1 MLKRLKLESTIGA
14 LALALAAASPAIAA
28 SAAPKGASETAGGQA
43 DFAKRFWIKP
53 RMKAMDT
60 NKDGMVSR
68 DEYMDYMGKQYDMMD
83 HGKKNMLDAK
93 AFTDSRMM
101 RKTFYIHTE

>member
-1 MLKRLKLESTIGA
+1 MGA
-14 LALALAAASPAIAA
+14 LALAIAAASPAIAA
-28 SAAPKGASETAGGQA
+28 SAAPKGTSETAGGQA
-43 DFAKRFWIKP
+43 DLAKRFWIMP

-60 NKDGMVSR
+60 DKDGMVSR

-83 HGKKNMLDAK
+83 HGKKNRLDAK
-93 AFTDSRMM
+93 AFTDRKAM